1 VTEALPLVIVNP
13 AAAGGATA
21 ARWPALASALRAHS
35 GPFRQ
40 AMTKAPGDGAAIAE
54 REARAG
60 ARLIVACGGDGTI
73 SEIAWGILRSGM
85 DAELG
90 VLPSGTGGDFRR
102 TLGIPARAAD
112 AASLLR
118 YGRTRRIDAGRVEYV
133 GHAGTAESRYFVN
146 VASFGLS
153 GVVAR
158 EVGEQTAGRGAGAAR
173 PLGGTLAYATAAVRA
188 WLGFAAPVVRLRLDG
203 AVEARLAV
211 MSVCVANGRYFGGG
225 MKIAPTALVDD
236 GRLDVVAIGDLGGL
250 ALLTSAHRVY
260 FGTHLGIRQ
269 VQHARAVQVAAESAR
284 DGDVVPLEVDGD
296 YVGRLPATFKVV
308 PAALRV
314 RGP

>member
-1 VTEALPLVIVNP
+1 
-13 AAAGGATA
+13 
-21 ARWPALASALRAHS
+21 
-35 GPFRQ
+35 
-40 AMTKAPGDGAAIAE
+40 MAPGDAAAIAE

-60 ARLIVACGGDGTI
+60 ASLIVACGGDGTI
-73 SEIAWGILRSGM
+73 SAVAWGILRSGM

-118 YGRTRRIDAGRVEYV
+118 NGRTRRVDAGRVEYV
-133 GHAGTAESRYFVN
+133 GHAGRRESRYFVN

-158 EVGEQTAGRGAGAAR
+158 QVGERGPAR
-173 PLGGTLAYATAAVRA
+173 PAGPARRLGGTLTYATAAVRA
-188 WLGFAAPVVRLRLDG
+188 WRAFAAPLVRLRLDG
-203 AVEARLAV
+203 AAEARLTV

-225 MKIAPTALVDD
+225 MKIAPTALMDD

-250 ALLTSAHRVY
+250 TLLTNAHRVY

-269 VQHARAVQVAAESAR
+269 VQHARAGQVAAEPAR

-296 YVGRLPATFKVV
+296 YVGRLPATFEAV

-314 RGP
+314 RVP

>member
-1 VTEALPLVIVNP
+1 MNP

-35 GPFRQ
+35 GPFRH

-73 SEIAWGILRSGM
+73 SEVAWDILRSGI

-112 AASLLR
+112 AASVLR
-118 YGRTRRIDAGRVEYV
+118 NGRTWRIDAGRVEYV
-133 GHAGTAESRYFVN
+133 GHAGTTESRLFVN

-158 EVGEQTAGRGAGAAR
+158 QVGEQVAGR
-173 PLGGTLAYATAAVRA
+173 LGGTLAYAAAAVRA
-188 WLGFAAPVVRLRLDG
+188 WRGFAAPLVRLRLDG
-203 AVEARLAV
+203 AAEARLTV

-236 GRLDVVAIGDLGGL
+236 GRLDVVAIEDLGGL
-250 ALLTSAHRVY
+250 TLLTNAHRVY
-260 FGTHLGIRQ
+260 FGTHLGMRQ
-269 VQHARAVQVAAESAR
+269 VQHTRAVRVAAEPAR
-284 DGDVVPLEVDGD
+284 EDDVVPLEVDGD
-296 YVGRLPATFKVV
+296 YVGRLPATFEVMPV
-308 PAALRV
+308 ALRV